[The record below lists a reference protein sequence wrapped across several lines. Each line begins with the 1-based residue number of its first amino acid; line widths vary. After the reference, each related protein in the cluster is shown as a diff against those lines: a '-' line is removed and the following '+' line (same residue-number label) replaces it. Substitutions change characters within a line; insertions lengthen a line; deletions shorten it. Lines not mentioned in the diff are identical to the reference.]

1 MAMGAER
8 SVAAG
13 VGEGSDGDVVELRLY
28 IAGQT
33 RKSIAALTNLRRI
46 CEEHLAGR
54 YRVEVVDLME
64 NPHQAQHDQIV
75 AIPTL
80 VRRLPEPIRRIIGDL
95 SNSER
100 VLVGLEVEPRPAE
113 AR

>member
-1 MAMGAER
+1 MAAEQNP
-8 SVAAG
+8 ATQ
-13 VGEGSDGDVVELRLY
+13 GEGDQGVIELRLY

-54 YRVEVVDLME
+54 YRVEVIDLLE
-64 NPHQAQHDQIV
+64 NPQQAQRDQIV

-100 VLVGLEVEPRPAE
+100 VLVGLEVERRPPEPR
-113 AR
+113 

>member
-1 MAMGAER
+1 MGAEH
-8 SVAAG
+8 APATQPAN
-13 VGEGSDGDVVELRLY
+13 SDEAVIELRLY

-54 YRVEVVDLME
+54 YRVEVIDLLE
-64 NPHQAQHDQIV
+64 NPHRAQHDQIV

-100 VLVGLEVEPRPAE
+100 VLVGLEVEPQPRE

>member
-1 MAMGAER
+1 MAAEQNP
-8 SVAAG
+8 ATPG
-13 VGEGSDGDVVELRLY
+13 KGDQEVIELRLY

-33 RKSIAALTNLRRI
+33 RKSIAALTNLRRM

-54 YRVEVVDLME
+54 YRVEVIDLLE
-64 NPHQAQHDQIV
+64 NPQQAQHDQIV

-100 VLVGLEVEPRPAE
+100 VLVGLEVERRPAE
-113 AR
+113 PR